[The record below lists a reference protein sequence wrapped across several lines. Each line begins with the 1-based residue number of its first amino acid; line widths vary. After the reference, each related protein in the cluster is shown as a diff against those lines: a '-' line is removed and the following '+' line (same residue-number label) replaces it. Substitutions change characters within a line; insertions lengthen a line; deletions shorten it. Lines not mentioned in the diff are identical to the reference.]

1 MPTAIAY
8 SFPYQLQIGA
18 WCWSFFSF
26 VSSLI
31 AGQTSRD
38 DVLCRIE
45 ATVLPCFKVL
55 CGALKRQSLRWLEAV
70 GLAERFEI
78 VVLPHRQ
85 TTVVALA
92 QLSKVCGMTTTG

>member
-1 MPTAIAY
+1 
-8 SFPYQLQIGA
+8 LVLEL
-18 WCWSFFSF
+18 FSF

-31 AGQTSRD
+31 AGPTSCD

-55 CGALKRQSLRWLEAV
+55 CGALKRKSLRWLEAV

-78 VVLPHRQ
+78 VVPHRQ
-85 TTVVALA
+85 TTVVAAA
-92 QLSKVCGMTTTG
+92 QLGKVCGMTTTG